1 VTAPDPVGP
10 APAARR
16 RRPFPEHVRLH
27 PGAVLD
33 LAEADYMY
41 GAGRLAL
48 KVEKIGA
55 DPAQYRAMEW
65 VFLIGRE
72 LHWDG
77 RVGEERYA
85 TVRVSAIDDALRP
98 AGWLPT

>member
-1 VTAPDPVGP
+1 VTGPDPVR
-10 APAARR
+10 PAAKN
-16 RRPFPEHVRLH
+16 RRPTGKPGGLG

-55 DPAQYRAMEW
+55 DPAQYRALEW
-65 VFLIGRE
+65 LFLIGRE
-72 LHWDG
+72 LHRDG
-77 RVGEERYA
+77 RVGDERYA
-85 TVRVSAIDDALRP
+85 TVRVSAIDAALRP
-98 AGWLPT
+98 AEWLPT